1 MLPELIGT
9 DAEGNG
15 NALPESAEP
24 RSIHAPHMLIIDDK
38 SAAELPSV
46 PLNTTER
53 AACALAAR
61 ARLRPLPRPPRLAQR
76 RAERRGPRR

>member
-24 RSIHAPHMLIIDDK
+24 RSIHAPRTLVIDDKSAAELPPCMLIIDDK

-53 AACALAAR
+53 AE
-61 ARLRPLPRPPRLAQR
+61 LAQR

>member
-24 RSIHAPHMLIIDDK
+24 RSIHAPRTLVIDDK

-53 AACALAAR
+53 AE
-61 ARLRPLPRPPRLAQR
+61 LAQR